1 MKWIASG
8 CASKLFALMDNIV
21 ALIAGAVAREKKLV
35 FQDWMSAQQG
45 AQIFLK

>member
-8 CASKLFALMDNIV
+8 CASKLF